1 MGRSTMIG
9 MSKPWVSGSIM
20 NVVPRELI
28 KKLAMPSQRS
38 SVPSIASNASAPNG
52 CGTGAYG
59 WLRSLVRGSL
69 IAPSRPCSR
78 ARY

>member
-38 SVPSIASNASAPNG
+38 SVPSIASAPNG

-59 WLRSLVRGSL
+59 WLRSLVRGSP
-69 IAPSRPCSR
+69 IAPSLPCSR